1 MYVLAQELPE
11 WVIGATTIGLICKD
25 GVVLASE
32 KRVSLGQFV
41 MSKTGKKVF
50 RITDRVGAA
59 CAGLTSDFQ
68 ILVRT
73 MIAQANLYALEM
85 HREIPVKAVAKLMSN
100 ILFSRRMIPL
110 ITQTIV
116 AGLDEEGAKL
126 YALDLLGSLVPDQYA
141 AVGSGARVAIGV
153 LEADYKPEMD
163 VKEGRDLAV
172 RAIKSASE
180 RDVASGEGIDVLTIT
195 SKGAEDYFESL
206 K

>member
-1 MYVLAQELPE
+1 MAQELPQ
-11 WVIGATTIGLICKD
+11 WVIGATTIGLVCKD
-25 GVVLASE
+25 GVILASE
-32 KRVSLGQFV
+32 KRVSLGHIV
-41 MSKTGKKVF
+41 MSKAGKKVF

-73 MIAQANLYALEM
+73 MVAQSNLYALEM
-85 HREIPVKAVAKLMSN
+85 HRDIPVKAVAKLMSN

-116 AGLDEEGAKL
+116 AGVDEDGARL

-153 LEADYKPEMD
+153 LEASYKPEMT
-163 VKEGRDLAV
+163 VKEGRALAIKAV
-172 RAIKSASE
+172 KSASE

>member
-1 MYVLAQELPE
+1 MAQELPQ

-25 GVVLASE
+25 GVILASE
-32 KRVSLGQFV
+32 KRVSLGHLV
-41 MSKTGKKVF
+41 MSKAGKKVF
-50 RITDRVGAA
+50 RITDRVGAV

-73 MIAQANLYALEM
+73 MVAQANLYALEM
-85 HREIPVKAVAKLMSN
+85 NRGIPVKAVAKLMSN
-100 ILFSRRMIPL
+100 VLFSRRMLPL

-116 AGLDEEGAKL
+116 AGVDEEGARL

-153 LEADYKPEMD
+153 LEAGYKPDMT
-163 VKEGRDLAV
+163 VKEGRALAIK
-172 RAIKSASE
+172 AIKSASE

-195 SKGAEDYFESL
+195 PKGVEDHFESL